1 MAETLRGARSGGEMA
16 QDTGEIIDIQ
26 ELYRRRGEK
35 VLEAARAEKPD
46 EGGQLVEFKHEG
58 KEKRVLI
65 DDKVDRFGNPAY
77 SKKTLENLREKGV
90 EQDPAEIETAEQIEA
105 ARAASAAERKEKILE
120 VLNGRS
126 PEMAIQEMQGDIGKW
141 EAEIAEIEAEPAS
154 EGGRMEI
161 AHDQQ
166 MVKEMQ
172 SRIALIESI
181 TPEERAELDRE
192 LGTDVVVETYE
203 DGTTTVREAMPVTT
217 AMADE
222 DFAAEVAKTEGPIE
236 PGEEPVVGAA
246 SGELDMNSPLNTD
259 EWRIRRQAVDILKNT
274 AGMPKDLLAS
284 VERALRDAEEATV
297 REARRAE
304 GFLETAPEEIAAG
317 PQAEDVEP
325 VTQEQVRTDNNRGEE
340 KAERVDRAEL
350 QAQVQEKMKKR
361 PSLKHRIRRVAATM
375 LLTLSTASAV
385 FASNKMTVEAAHA
398 NQSGGG
404 MRVETTSEVGGT
416 IEASAQKG
424 VGKLNKGAGTVQAET
439 LGQMADA
446 TTNKVMEL
454 VGNLDTDE
462 RYEAENGTRYRYDD
476 FDSAEKHGKH
486 GFGTDKSEF
495 WGDVDGTRQS
505 ILEINRAQPEVL
517 AATVSG
523 YPSILTEAGL
533 DANMTARELDDLL
546 SNQDGGGEL
555 QERLYQLLEEKL
567 SDANT
572 KFEFYQEYGQEYSY
586 YIKNTLGDGELSTP
600 ENLEL
605 GRSWMQRNGEKQVKI
620 GIPIYNEIGAI
631 DRYEWIDLNSE
642 CSWQRNDEEVRQ
654 FVEQKAQEE
663 YIEQVAEQAIQRA
676 EEEQVAEQETQP
688 DEEQPVEEKETEEE
702 TEDEEEEDEEDEED
716 EEETKDEEED
726 EEDEDEEVKQKSLEN
741 EERLMQGEGTSAEV
755 TKTEDVTKI
764 QEETA
769 QHENTEDNQEV
780 KLENAQNDV
789 NASIEDQEAA
799 AAAQAA
805 AEANK
810 VTENISDEAFDDFN
824 DSFENRVKERQ
835 AAEAAAAAANAAAD
849 SEG

>member
-1 MAETLRGARSGGEMA
+1 MAETLRDARSGGEMA
-16 QDTGEIIDIQ
+16 QNTGEIIDIQ

-46 EGGQLVEFKHEG
+46 EEGQLVEFKAVDKAENR
-58 KEKRVLI
+58 ERRVLI

-126 PEMAIQEMQGDIGKW
+126 PEMAIQEIQGDIDKW

-161 AHDQQ
+161 AHDRQ

-181 TPEERAELDRE
+181 TPDERAELDRE
-192 LGTDVVVETYE
+192 LGTDVVVETDE

-222 DFAAEVAKTEGPIE
+222 DFAAEVAKTEGLIK

-325 VTQEQVRTDNNRGEE
+325 VTQEQVRTDNHRGEE

-385 FASNKMTVEAAHA
+385 FASNKMTVAATA
-398 NQSGGG
+398 NHSGGG
-404 MRVETTSEVGGT
+404 MRVEAAAEQSQ
-416 IEASAQKG
+416 ARQD
-424 VGKLNKGAGTVQAET
+424 AGLTREQSSTARMET
-439 LGQMADA
+439 LARMAEA
-446 TTNKVMEL
+446 ENQELMEL
-454 VGNLDTDE
+454 VGDLEADD
-462 RYEAENGTRYRYDD
+462 RYEAENGTRYRYDE
-476 FDSAEKHGKH
+476 FDSTEKHGKH

-505 ILEINRAQPEVL
+505 ILEVCRDQPEVL
-517 AATVSG
+517 AATVSA
-523 YPSILTEAGL
+523 YPSILTTVGL
-533 DANMTARELDDLL
+533 DAKMTPYELDDLL
-546 SNQDGGGEL
+546 SNQEGGGEL
-555 QERLYQLLEEKL
+555 QERLLQLLEEGMG
-567 SDANT
+567 DANAQ
-572 KFEFYQEYGQEYSY
+572 FDFYQEYGQEYSY
-586 YIKNTLGDGELSTP
+586 YMKNALGDGELSTP
-600 ENLEL
+600 ENIEL
-605 GRSWMQRNGEKQVKI
+605 GRSLMQRNGEKQVRI
-620 GIPIYNEIGAI
+620 GIPIYNEIGAV
-631 DRYEWIDLNSE
+631 DHYEWVDINMR
-642 CSWQRNDEEVRQ
+642 CIQRNDEILSAP
-654 FVEQKAQEE
+654 KAPETPSETPEE
-663 YIEQVAEQAIQRA
+663 TP
-676 EEEQVAEQETQP
+676 EETPQETP
-688 DEEQPVEEKETEEE
+688 EEIP
-702 TEDEEEEDEEDEED
+702 
-716 EEETKDEEED
+716 
-726 EEDEDEEVKQKSLEN
+726 
-741 EERLMQGEGTSAEV
+741 
-755 TKTEDVTKI
+755 
-764 QEETA
+764 
-769 QHENTEDNQEV
+769 
-780 KLENAQNDV
+780 
-789 NASIEDQEAA
+789 
-799 AAAQAA
+799 
-805 AEANK
+805 
-810 VTENISDEAFDDFN
+810 
-824 DSFENRVKERQ
+824 
-835 AAEAAAAAANAAAD
+835 
-849 SEG
+849 